1 MTFPTENSKFDG
13 SSDRTLIEQ
22 SLTGDQQA
30 YGRIVQRYQSL
41 VCSVAYSRC
50 GDLAMSE
57 DLAQE
62 AFIVA
67 WQKLADLTDL
77 EKFKSW
83 ICTIVR
89 NLANRASQ
97 RSARQG
103 VANSVELGAVAEL
116 PAGTSSPDQR
126 MISQEQ
132 EQLVWQALSDMPENY
147 REPMVL
153 FYRQEQSVARVAEA
167 LDLSQD
173 AVKQRLSRGRK
184 MLESQLAATVESVLE
199 QTKPSNNFAG
209 SVVLALS
216 ATGAKTMA
224 AAATH
229 SATQGTSYLATTG
242 SLSGLLGGWFIQLP
256 VIAWLFKVSLKE
268 CRSDRERELTWNFI
282 VQSGLAL
289 IPFIVGL
296 VAFVYFGAAIHS
308 PWQAGGIMFAL
319 MALGFIPFIVL
330 TYRLDKQ
337 IRQLRK
343 AENTQTP
350 PDVVLESTHQFT
362 NRAVSWTLG
371 GGALIAIWP
380 AYAFASSAAW
390 FSLIGL
396 IAVTIAVCVVGTLL
410 IRRLPAN
417 AFQLYSV
424 TLGVIVLASLALLLL
439 NDSTGITATTAETAG
454 DAKHLIQSA
463 NQFSFSCIAM
473 SMAQVVL
480 STIVWRRLHGKQT
493 K

>member
-1 MTFPTENSKFDG
+1 MTFPAENSKFNG
-13 SSDRTLIEQ
+13 SSDRTLIQQ

-97 RSARQG
+97 RSARQS
-103 VANSVELGAVAEL
+103 AASSVEFEAVAEL

-209 SVVLALS
+209 SVMLGVS
-216 ATGAKTMA
+216 MVGGKTMA
-224 AAATH
+224 SAATN
-229 SATQGTSYLATTG
+229 STTQAVGYLATKG
-242 SLSGLLGGWFIQLP
+242 MMGGALGAWFLQLP
-256 VIAWLFKVSLKE
+256 VIAWLVNVSFKA
-268 CRSDRERELTWNFI
+268 CRSDRERELTLSFF
-282 VQSGLAL
+282 GLAAL
-289 IPFIVGL
+289 ALFPFVVAL
-296 VAFVYFGAAIHS
+296 VASIYFSEAIQR
-308 PWQAGGIMFAL
+308 PWQNALTAFAL
-319 MALGFIPFIVL
+319 MMLGFIPILFL
-330 TYRLDKQ
+330 SNRLGKQ
-337 IRQLRK
+337 IKQLRK
-343 AENTQTP
+343 AENTETP
-350 PDVVLESTHQFT
+350 PAIVQESANQF
-362 NRAVSWTLG
+362 ASQAFGWALG
-371 GGALIAIWP
+371 GGTLIAIWP
-380 AYAFASSAAW
+380 AFAFVSSAAW
-390 FSLIGL
+390 NNLAGL
-396 IAVTIAVCVVGTLL
+396 IAVTIVVCVIGSLF
-410 IRRLPAN
+410 IRRLPTY
-417 AFQLYSV
+417 AFQAYGV
-424 TLGVIVLASLALLLL
+424 TLGIIVFSGLGLLSIDAVSSTGASL
-439 NDSTGITATTAETAG
+439 DGQ
-454 DAKHLIQSA
+454 HLSQSA
-463 NQFSFSCIAM
+463 DPFFIICIGMVMTQA
-473 SMAQVVL
+473 VL